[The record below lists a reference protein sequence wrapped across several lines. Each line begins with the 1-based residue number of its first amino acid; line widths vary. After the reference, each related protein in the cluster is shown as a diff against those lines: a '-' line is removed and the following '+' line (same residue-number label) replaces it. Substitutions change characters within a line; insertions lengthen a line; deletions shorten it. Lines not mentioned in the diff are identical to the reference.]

1 VPARPAGPTLQ
12 VRKATPDV
20 WGDMDLLFVCV
31 GPKPTGRRG
40 ADRRLGPVD
49 ALHHGCSMRIPL
61 VLILTAVLWPALP
74 AIAQP
79 NVAEQVYESDLA
91 ICNGGQMS
99 APARD
104 ACVRDAGRRRDAAR
118 GGPPPE
124 IPVSTPDGRA
134 TVVTPEGSPPPPT
147 SADAVP
153 SRDGR
158 ANVVPAR

>member
-1 VPARPAGPTLQ
+1 MRPKFA
-12 VRKATPDV
+12 
-20 WGDMDLLFVCV
+20 LL
-31 GPKPTGRRG
+31 
-40 ADRRLGPVD
+40 
-49 ALHHGCSMRIPL
+49 
-61 VLILTAVLWPALP
+61 LTAALWPALP

-104 ACVRDAGRRRDAAR
+104 ACVREAGRRRDAAR

-134 TVVTPEGSPPPPT
+134 TVITPEGSPPPPT